1 MSFEANHFQEFRV
14 AEMAGKRK
22 KVDGFPLIIPP
33 REDGDHIEPESKFDL
48 RKSLA
53 WDTAFFTSPGILD
66 PEELFET
73 LNVGNL
79 ENGVNKPE
87 RGEQRCLPSGSLDPE
102 RISRVAECNARRSLA
117 WDSAF
122 FTSAG
127 FLDLEELSMVNRG
140 FQKSEAPMLPG
151 IEEDFWKSADSNSTI
166 DSEFSLAS
174 LEIDLFDH
182 MKTSLQKSS
191 TVSDVSVSSSEMGE
205 QNFQSSKMVD
215 SSSRTMTR
223 PVLSSRKQSVKVH
236 GKEKIAKV
244 RLQASARN
252 GEYNSSS
259 SCKPSKTLNQAE
271 PLSSF
276 AIKKASLSAKT
287 EKGEHKIKKDAFGKN
302 MSKKPCCGDSGS
314 GISLTPSPRSA
325 SSGGSD
331 SALSKSIN
339 KSLSNSLRRK
349 NHSRLAAYDSS
360 STTPSRGDSLDSNA
374 TQVPHNGS
382 PSCDRNPSGSKVK
395 EMKLT
400 NQHVDRLSK
409 GTGPLTQTVSG
420 SLKPSSLRMPLP
432 KTGFFDMEKSMAL
445 EQDSNLKFHTGLQT
459 TKIRSSGSNL
469 DRTSNRGKCSKL
481 QSARTSMRTKRMKLG
496 SPEAGASSFGPGIK
510 PASPTDFEVRSAR
523 QKSDPKEEEKEI
535 SGIMENKSG
544 MESKGEAHQMVQ
556 KQDHK
561 QNEDVSTNPLKDDPR
576 AVCGNDKENISNF
589 RNEVDDLTRLIEAI
603 EFGRDSAIEL

>member
-22 KVDGFPLIIPP
+22 KVDGFPQIIPP

-87 RGEQRCLPSGSLDPE
+87 HGEQRCLPSESLDPE
-102 RISRVAECNARRSLA
+102 RTSRVAECNARRSLA

-127 FLDLEELSMVNRG
+127 FLNLEELSMVNGG

-191 TVSDVSVSSSEMGE
+191 TASDVSVSSSEMGE
-205 QNFQSSKMVD
+205 QNFQSSKMVG
-215 SSSRTMTR
+215 SSSRTTMG
-223 PVLSSRKQSVKVH
+223 PVLPSRKQSVKVH
-236 GKEKIAKV
+236 GKEKMAKE
-244 RLQASARN
+244 RLQAPARN

-287 EKGEHKIKKDAFGKN
+287 EKVEHKIKKDAFG
-302 MSKKPCCGDSGS
+302 SR
-314 GISLTPSPRSA
+314 ISLTPSPRSA

-374 TQVPHNGS
+374 TQVPDNGS
-382 PSCDRNPSGSKVK
+382 PSCDRLPTGSKVK

-400 NQHVDRLSK
+400 NQHVNRLSK

-420 SLKPSSLRMPLP
+420 SLKASSLRMPLP
-432 KTGFFDMEKSMAL
+432 KTGFFDMEKSIAL
-445 EQDSNLKFHTGLQT
+445 EPDGNLKFHTGLQT

-510 PASPTDFEVRSAR
+510 PASPTDFEVRSACE
-523 QKSDPKEEEKEI
+523 KSDPKKEEKEI
-535 SGIMENKSG
+535 SGIMENKSR
-544 MESKGEAHQMVQ
+544 MESKGEAQRS
-556 KQDHK
+556 
-561 QNEDVSTNPLKDDPR
+561 ET
-576 AVCGNDKENISNF
+576 E
-589 RNEVDDLTRLIEAI
+589 
-603 EFGRDSAIEL
+603 